1 MIKSWVRILSV
12 SNLVKLLIVTGI
24 CMPTCFPAAA
34 SEGLHQ
40 HAPGAPSGFFR
51 ILVEFQR
58 RANEQIATYM
68 NAIETGGDP
77 SVLLLGLAA
86 AFSYGAIHAF
96 GPGHGKFVIV
106 SYFLGREARVGRG
119 ILMAAEIAFFHVI
132 AAVLL
137 VWIADAVVRAGFG
150 IGLSEVPGVRASSF
164 LIIAGVGLYMLYRA
178 VTEAR
183 GTGPHGH
190 SHDHGHDHSHRHSH
204 SRGHSNGGHMEGGFL
219 ALAVGMVP
227 CPGAILIMLFAVA
240 NSMIVPGF
248 LLVAAMSLGIGL
260 SICVLGVGAILARQ
274 HAMRLLEDSGGN
286 TRVRAVRTALNFGGA
301 AIVTLV
307 GIVSFI
313 AFLDFP
319 TG

>member
-1 MIKSWVRILSV
+1 MIKSRVRILNIGS
-12 SNLVKLLIVTGI
+12 LIKLLIVTGI
-24 CMPTCFPAAA
+24 GLPACFRAAA
-34 SEGLHQ
+34 AEGMHQ
-40 HAPGAPSGFFR
+40 HAHGAPSGFFGF
-51 ILVEFQR
+51 LLEFQR

-77 SVLLLGLAA
+77 SVLFLGLAA
-86 AFSYGAIHAF
+86 AFAYGAVHAF

-132 AAVLL
+132 AAVIL
-137 VWIADAVVRAGFG
+137 VWVADAVVRAGFG

-178 VTEAR
+178 VIEAR
-183 GTGPHGH
+183 GAGPHGH
-190 SHDHGHDHSHRHSH
+190 SHAHSH
-204 SRGHSNGGHMEGGFL
+204 SHSHSHGGHMEGGFL

-227 CPGAILIMLFAVA
+227 CPGAILIMLYAVA

-248 LLVAAMSLGIGL
+248 LLVAAMSLGIGM
-260 SICVLGVGAILARQ
+260 SICVLGVGAIIARQ
-274 HAMRLLEDSGGN
+274 HAMRLLADSGGGE
-286 TRVRAVRTALNFGGA
+286 RVKLVRSALNFGGG

-307 GIVSFI
+307 GIVSFF
-313 AFLDFP
+313 AFLNIPAD
-319 TG
+319 